1 MEATLQS
8 IFRSEFESYRKMHGL
23 SLDQIKA
30 AQAIMACRSDEL
42 GYEEWLC
49 RDDDYVLRQ
58 PHSCRHRSCPCCN
71 GSHSQ
76 EWLDKIKAK
85 LLPCDHYHVV
95 FTLPHELNPIW
106 HYNRRWCTDKMFQ
119 ATAET
124 LKELLKDERYLG
136 AEVGFISTLHTWGR
150 TQTFHPHIHVLVSG
164 VGKQDDEVRRVENN
178 FLLPVGVLKAKFR
191 GKWMSCLN
199 QAYSDG
205 KLKLPKDWS
214 ELDWRRTL
222 RQVSRKKWNIRIQG
236 AYKHGEGVA
245 IYLSRYVRGGSIKNQ
260 QILSADDQKV
270 SFRYKDHHDN
280 KNKSMTLPTTHFLTR
295 VLWHVAVG
303 GQHQVRHYGLY
314 ASGGRE
320 KRDKIRDV
328 LGMELEK
335 TVKQPKK
342 EALICPKCGHV
353 LMHVMSARRELS
365 YIKNRNVQP
374 AVSTDLDRVNSPT
387 GRPFIDTGPP
397 YFWPEQRPLN

>member
-30 AQAIMACRSDEL
+30 AQAIMTCQSDEL
-42 GYEEWLC
+42 GHEEWLC

-71 GSHSQ
+71 GSYSQ

-106 HYNRRWCTDKMFQ
+106 HYNRRWCADKLFQ

-136 AEVGFISTLHTWGR
+136 GEVGFLSTLHTWGR
-150 TQTFHPHIHVLVSG
+150 TQIFHPHMHVLVSG
-164 VGKQDDEVRRVENN
+164 VGKQGDEVLRVEND
-178 FLLPVGVLKAKFR
+178 FLIPVGVLKAKFR
-191 GKWMSCLN
+191 GKWLSWLN
-199 QAYSDG
+199 RAYSEG
-205 KLKLPKDWS
+205 EIILPEGWS
-214 ELDWRRTL
+214 ELDWRRIL

-236 AYKHGEGVA
+236 AYRHGDGVA
-245 IYLSRYVRGGSIKNQ
+245 IYLSRYVRGGPIKNR
-260 QILSADDQKV
+260 QILSVDDQKV
-270 SFRYKDHHDN
+270 RFRYKDYRDS
-280 KNKSMTLPTTHFLTR
+280 KVKTMSLPTEHFITR

-320 KRDKIRDV
+320 KRDRLRSL
-328 LGMELEK
+328 LGLDLEK
-335 TVKQPKK
+335 VFEKRKK
-342 EALICPKCGHV
+342 EAPICPKCGHV
-353 LMHVMSARRELS
+353 LMHVMSTRRELS
-365 YIKNRNVQP
+365 YIRSRDVQQVV
-374 AVSTDLDRVNSPT
+374 ATDRDRPVLPMGWHSIDASP
-387 GRPFIDTGPP
+387 PF
-397 YFWPEQRPLN
+397 FWPVQRPLN